1 MATATDTLHVQ
12 GIRCERCVMRLA
24 SALEGAPG
32 LEHANANLLGDVTL
46 AWDDELTTPRDARP
60 HPRQRGLP
68 RAALR
73 GIAAWPQAF
82 SSP

>member
-46 AWDDELTTPRDARP
+46 AWDDELTTRETLVRTLATAGFHERP
-60 HPRQRGLP
+60 SGE
-68 RAALR
+68 
-73 GIAAWPQAF
+73 
-82 SSP
+82 

>member
-1 MATATDTLHVQ
+1 MATATDTLRVQ

-46 AWDDELTTPRDARP
+46 AWDDGLTTRETLVRILADAGFHERP
-60 HPRQRGLP
+60 FGE
-68 RAALR
+68 
-73 GIAAWPQAF
+73 
-82 SSP
+82 

>member
-24 SALEGAPG
+24 AALEGAPG

-46 AWDDELTTPRDARP
+46 AWDDELTSRATLVLTLANAGFHERP
-60 HPRQRGLP
+60 SGE
-68 RAALR
+68 
-73 GIAAWPQAF
+73 
-82 SSP
+82 

>member
-24 SALEGAPG
+24 AALEGAPG

-46 AWDDELTTPRDARP
+46 AWDDELTSRETLVLTLANAGFHERP
-60 HPRQRGLP
+60 SGE
-68 RAALR
+68 
-73 GIAAWPQAF
+73 
-82 SSP
+82 

>member
-46 AWDDELTTPRDARP
+46 AWDDELTSRETLARTLADAGYHERP
-60 HPRQRGLP
+60 SGE
-68 RAALR
+68 
-73 GIAAWPQAF
+73 
-82 SSP
+82 

>member
-24 SALEGAPG
+24 AALEGAPG

-46 AWDDELTTPRDARP
+46 AWDDELTSRETLALTLANAGFHERP
-60 HPRQRGLP
+60 SGE
-68 RAALR
+68 
-73 GIAAWPQAF
+73 
-82 SSP
+82 